1 MIAPRVAVIVVPVTL
16 IGTSAMSNVVVLNMS
31 SIVVANISINKMFFQ
46 FDFEARER

>member
-31 SIVVANISINKMFFQ
+31 SIVANISINKMFLQ